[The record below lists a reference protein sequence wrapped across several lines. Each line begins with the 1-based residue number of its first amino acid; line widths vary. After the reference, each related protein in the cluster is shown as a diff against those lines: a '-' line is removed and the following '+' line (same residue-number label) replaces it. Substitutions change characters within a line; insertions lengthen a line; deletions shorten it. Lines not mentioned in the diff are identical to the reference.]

1 MDGMIRVDWMGGTRW
16 VRPEAARAELAALE
30 AKLDAAMRRAQA
42 LQPSAPNMAEELR
55 YFAAAG
61 AALKLEAEAEALRRA
76 LGIETPAPE
85 PAPVEEATAAEEEP
99 AQVAEAPAYVPDQH
113 AVEAAVEHLHGH
125 YVEAETGF
133 PLELGT
139 RYYGCEVSF
148 PSGDWTQPQVD
159 SRSTHV
165 FLAGGRELPLGT
177 LVVCREDSKE
187 RVVARAWNRTL
198 TLEDAPT
205 ATSEWLPAGA
215 RPEAPAFR
223 RLLRSWDV
231 ERLWEELLGEA
242 PDQIA
247 LRAWEA
253 KRAAKRAA
261 KAAKRAAQ
269 AAESTTAS
277 HFAALAALKGRL

>member
-1 MDGMIRVDWMGGTRW
+1 MDGMIKVNWMGGTRW

-30 AKLDAAMRRAQA
+30 AKLDAAMRRAHA

-61 AALKLEAEAEALRRA
+61 AALKLEAEAEALRKA
-76 LGIETPAPE
+76 LGIEPPAKPAPE

-99 AQVAEAPAYVPDQH
+99 AAAYVPDQH
-113 AVEAAVEHLHGH
+113 AVEAAVEMLHGH

-148 PSGDWTQPQVD
+148 PTGDWTQPQVD

-187 RVVARAWNRTL
+187 RVVARAWNRTI
-198 TLEDAPT
+198 TLQDAPT
-205 ATSEWLPAGA
+205 ATSEWLPAEA
-215 RPEAPAFR
+215 RPEAPAFS